1 MMTVSHRPERLPSKC
16 FQRQEKVNNANSV
29 FMFLI
34 IFFGIV
40 VHHIFFVQENPFRI
54 LPLTNFLQIVV
65 VDNDFVANFACCC
78 SRVNFFCNLSFSIVF
93 LQTGGQG
100 CPYGPGSQPGRYTF
114 RNLMVDKV

>member
-78 SRVNFFCNLSFSIVF
+78 SRVNFFA
-93 LQTGGQG
+93 T
-100 CPYGPGSQPGRYTF
+100 CPSVSYSCRQVVRVVHMAQVVSLDDIHSET
-114 RNLMVDKV
+114 

>member
-78 SRVNFFCNLSFSIVF
+78 SRVNFFCNLSFSVVF
-93 LQTGGQG
+93 LQTGG
-100 CPYGPGSQPGRYTF
+100 
-114 RNLMVDKV
+114 